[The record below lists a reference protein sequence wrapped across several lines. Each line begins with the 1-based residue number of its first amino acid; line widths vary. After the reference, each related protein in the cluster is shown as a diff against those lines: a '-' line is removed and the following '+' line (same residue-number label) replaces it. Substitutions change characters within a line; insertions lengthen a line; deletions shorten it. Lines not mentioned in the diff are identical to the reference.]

1 MNFGMRGLVFYIC
14 SSSRNGFAKRTA
26 KIGHIVVSKWK
37 QLNYTSSLEP
47 RCNLEI
53 NVRSSVDSEALQSV
67 CLAST
72 STMIKLIFPRLPT
85 LFRRK
90 RGGGF

>member
-14 SSSRNGFAKRTA
+14 SSRNGFAKRTA
-26 KIGHIVVSKWK
+26 KIGHIVVSKWE

-67 CLAST
+67 CLV
-72 STMIKLIFPRLPT
+72 L
-85 LFRRK
+85 
-90 RGGGF
+90 